1 MDGSRSKLAAQEG
14 YLHRW
19 LQEHKEHP
27 YPSDEAVQKLAL
39 QSNLSVKQVQK
50 WLENS
55 RKRKQLDRGEAKIV
69 FIINCTLSFYFFM

>member
-1 MDGSRSKLAAQEG
+1 MSLIAGSQQQGKDATKSVAKDGCRSKLAAQEG

-55 RKRKQLDRGEAKIV
+55 RKRKQL
-69 FIINCTLSFYFFM
+69 M

>member
-1 MDGSRSKLAAQEG
+1 MSLIAGAQQQGKGATKSVAKDGSRSKLAAQEG

-50 WLENS
+50 WLENA
-55 RKRKQLDRGEAKIV
+55 RKRKQL
-69 FIINCTLSFYFFM
+69 M